1 MSGPQVLIDLGGRFG
16 QVAIADHF
24 PMVYR
29 LTGCCQASAK
39 GGFEGILCRAC
50 YAVIPDE
57 MGDAW
62 MVDEEDGW
70 ARFTEYARQS
80 MVGHFFSD
88 DEARSIAEGLTI
100 AVRSKAERL
109 AVAL

>member
-1 MSGPQVLIDLGGRFG
+1 MLVDLGGQYG
-16 QVAIADHF
+16 QVVISDNF
-24 PMVYR
+24 PMIYR

-39 GGFEGILCRAC
+39 GGFTGILCRAC

-62 MVDEEDGW
+62 MVDDDAGW

-80 MVGHFFSD
+80 MVGHFFTD

-100 AVRSKAERL
+100 AARSKAESL
-109 AVAL
+109 NVFA